1 MTERKINSRFLLR
14 ARPHGAFDPAAL
26 QFVQEPTP
34 TPEQGQALIRTLY
47 LSLDP
52 SNRIWMGEGEGYMP
66 PVALGEVMRGLA
78 IGEVVASKTSV
89 YPVGARVIG
98 LLGWQDY
105 ALIAP
110 NDAAAAVCLPRI
122 PFVRTTSLLGVFGIT
137 GLTAY
142 FGVTDI
148 AQPRRGE
155 TMVVTAAAGAVGSIA
170 GQIARMRGARV
181 VGVAGSHEKCRWLV
195 QELGFAAAVC
205 RRDQDW
211 RAQLKIA
218 CPQGVDISFENV
230 GGEIME
236 AVFEL
241 LNPHARVVL
250 CGLIAEYAQDGRAPG
265 PRNFSTLLMRRVRL
279 QGFNVLDA
287 RRRFAR
293 ATLRMAFWLAFGR
306 IKDRHTMIKG
316 LPGAPAALKSLFD
329 GNNIGKLIV
338 QVAE

>member
-1 MTERKINSRFLLR
+1 MTERAINRRFLLR
-14 ARPHGAFDPAAL
+14 ARPQGAFDPAAL
-26 QFVQEPTP
+26 EFVQEPAP
-34 TPEQGQALIRTLY
+34 TPAQGQALVRILY

-52 SNRIWMGEGEGYMP
+52 SNRVWMGEGESYMP
-66 PVALGEVMRGLA
+66 PVALGEVMRGVA
-78 IGEVVASKTSV
+78 IGEVVASNV
-89 YPVGARVIG
+89 GAYPVGALVLG

-110 NDAAAAVCLPRI
+110 NDASAVMRLPRL
-122 PFVRTTSLLGVFGIT
+122 PFVQTTSLLGALGIT

-142 FGVTDI
+142 FGITDV
-148 AQPRRGE
+148 AKPRRGE

-205 RRDQDW
+205 RRDPDW
-211 RAQLKIA
+211 RAQLKAA
-218 CPQGVDISFENV
+218 CPDGVDVSFENV

-236 AVFEL
+236 TVFEL
-241 LNPHARVVL
+241 LNPHARVAL
-250 CGLIAEYAQDGRAPG
+250 CGLIAEYAQDGKAPG
-265 PRNFSTLLMRRVRL
+265 PRNFSNLLMRRVHV

-287 RRRFAR
+287 RRRFVG
-293 ATLRMAFWLAFGR
+293 ATLRLALWLALGR
-306 IKDRHTMIKG
+306 IKDRHTLIKG
-316 LPGAPAALKSLFD
+316 LSNAPAALKGLFEGD
-329 GNNIGKLIV
+329 NIGKLIV